1 MSNDNIVQAMGLQP
15 LVPANKVEVTPVTA
29 EDDYEAAR
37 GNLESVVEVT
47 MTAVSQ
53 MATIAQQTE
62 DPRAYRVLNEL
73 LTTALASSKAFVEI
87 KQMDADTKLK
97 ENASKGPQTVNQN
110 LFVGSTAELADML
123 EKVKQK

>member
-15 LVPANKVEVTPVTA
+15 LVPANKIEVTPVTA